1 MAETW
6 TPEAYLKVLDDDMA
20 QLDNEWLDLV
30 ATRGL
35 EDMEYKTGEFLRYLG
50 KLTDNAKLLKG
61 RLVEARRVRA

>member
-1 MAETW
+1 
-6 TPEAYLKVLDDDMA
+6 MA